1 MRCRATQSFDATV
14 KLAAFGTSYSLALGV
29 EATSSLMCCHVEKR
43 SRSEMPRR
51 DHLLSN
57 ARAVSLLRRRL
68 QKPCKQRVKACEKKR
83 EKERAWELP
92 QCWKIIKIV
101 SFAVRLG
108 ALVFDYYWRNV
119 RFANYNRILM
129 PPISI
134 EMNIAR
140 FARNVIRW
148 ETFVVVFKH
157 CEKCWKDPHS
167 IVCTCKKSHRAE
179 YL

>member
-14 KLAAFGTSYSLALGV
+14 KLAAFGTSYYPLSLGV

-101 SFAVRLG
+101 SWHPSKIR
-108 ALVFDYYWRNV
+108 
-119 RFANYNRILM
+119 
-129 PPISI
+129 I

-140 FARNVIRW
+140 NVAKW
-148 ETFVVVFKH
+148 EAFVVVFKH
-157 CEKCWKDPHS
+157 CEKCWKDPRS

>member
-101 SFAVRLG
+101 SWHHSKIR
-108 ALVFDYYWRNV
+108 
-119 RFANYNRILM
+119 
-129 PPISI
+129 I

-140 FARNVIRW
+140 NVAKW
-148 ETFVVVFKH
+148 EAFVVVFKH
-157 CEKCWKDPHS
+157 CEKCWKDPRS